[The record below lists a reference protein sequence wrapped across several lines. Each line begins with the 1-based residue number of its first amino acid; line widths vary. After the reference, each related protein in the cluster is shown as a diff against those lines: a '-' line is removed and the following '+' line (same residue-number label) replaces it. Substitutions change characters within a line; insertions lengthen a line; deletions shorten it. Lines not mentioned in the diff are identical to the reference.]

1 MLTWCG
7 GVLTRTADDTTNAR
21 GLCNGVKPRAALAI
35 ALTAALVWVATAC
48 GSPEV
53 SVPEAPSTPP
63 PDLDDAAAMACSL
76 DALSAAIEAWSAR
89 ASGTSDEGV
98 VASRTAARLL
108 IIEDYRGAGDDDL
121 TRASALLVEAS
132 LRRSV
137 AGACDAALD
146 LARLQARDRGELTAA
161 YETAFRTVRRFR
173 DPSDAAC
180 TSEARR
186 MLAMLASARP
196 DGALL
201 AAIDTDPD
209 RDDPSGFREAEN
221 AHPDATP
228 LEAWARARA
237 VSSTPSALTALVAF
251 GERGANGARVMLT
264 FDHVVEFEQE
274 ELEATDALPRRLSI
288 TLPGAR
294 LNEGIAA
301 STSVGAGG
309 LVRVR
314 ASADDAGA
322 RVVLDLEPG
331 TELQLY
337 ALPDPFR
344 IVVDVAPEAGAP
356 AAGTPVLS
364 LVVIDPGHGGDDY
377 GARAFGLHEADLTL
391 DLAMRVRSSLLALRP
406 DLRVVLTRED
416 DTFVSLEQ
424 RAAMANA
431 IDADIFVSIHLNAAD
446 EPVDHGGITTFVLDT
461 ETDRSAVRLAARENG
476 TSTAEVT
483 ELQRIL
489 AGLHRADQVAGS
501 RRLAEGIHDSLL
513 RSGRTVLPRL
523 HDRGVRS
530 AMFYVL
536 VGATMPAVLVE
547 ASFMTRQD
555 EADALR
561 SPRYRDALAAGI
573 AEGIAGYGH

>member
-1 MLTWCG
+1 MIA
-7 GVLTRTADDTTNAR
+7 RTA
-21 GLCNGVKPRAALAI
+21 GIGWLVLLA
-35 ALTAALVWVATAC
+35 AC
-48 GSPEV
+48 GTAEV
-53 SVPEAPSTPP
+53 AVPETAPAPLP
-63 PDLDDAAAMACSL
+63 ALDDAAAMSCSL
-76 DALSAAIEAWSAR
+76 DALHIAVEAWSAH
-89 ASGTSDEGV
+89 ANGTSEEGV
-98 VASRTAARLL
+98 AASRTAARLL
-108 IIEDYRGAGDDDL
+108 RIEDYRGAGEDDL
-121 TRASALLVEAS
+121 ARASALLLEAS
-132 LRRSV
+132 LRRQV
-137 AGACDAALD
+137 AGACEAAID
-146 LARLQARDRGELTAA
+146 LVRLQARDLGELTTA
-161 YETAFRTVRRFR
+161 YETAYRTVRRFR
-173 DPSDAAC
+173 DPVHTEC
-180 TSEARR
+180 VSEARR
-186 MLAMLASARP
+186 ILSTLESARP
-196 DGALL
+196 DAALL
-201 AAIDTDPD
+201 AAIDADPD
-209 RDDPSGFREAEN
+209 RDDPSAFRDGEDEAP
-221 AHPDATP
+221 AHADATP

-237 VSSTPSALTALVAF
+237 IRTAPAALTALVAF

-264 FDHVVEFEQE
+264 FDHVVEFERE
-274 ELEATDALPRRLSI
+274 ELQATDALPRRLSI
-288 TLPGAR
+288 SLPGAR
-294 LNEGIAA
+294 LASGIAA
-301 STSVGAGG
+301 NTSVGAGG

-322 RVVLDLEPG
+322 RVVLDLEAG
-331 TELQLY
+331 AELQLY

-344 IVVDVAPEAGAP
+344 IVVDVAPPEGARAAGAP
-356 AAGTPVLS
+356 ALS

-391 DLAMRVRSSLLALRP
+391 DLALRVRSSLLALRP

-501 RRLAEGIHDSLL
+501 RLLAEGIHDSLL
-513 RSGRTVLPRL
+513 RGGRTVLPRL

-561 SPRYRDALAAGI
+561 TTRYRDALAAGI
-573 AEGIAGYGH
+573 AEGIAGYGR